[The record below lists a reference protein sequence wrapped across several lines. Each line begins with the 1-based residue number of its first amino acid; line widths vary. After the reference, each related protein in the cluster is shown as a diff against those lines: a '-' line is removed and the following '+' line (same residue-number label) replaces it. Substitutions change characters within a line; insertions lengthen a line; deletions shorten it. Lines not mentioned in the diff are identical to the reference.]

1 MMEHSIGGVYEEGE
15 IRAGEEKISR
25 DMGRVGKGSLNM
37 GNKEY
42 EYCL

>member
-1 MMEHSIGGVYEEGE
+1 MMEHSIGGGVYEEGE

-37 GNKEY
+37 GNKESP
-42 EYCL
+42 C